1 MADDAPQPAS
11 PSAHDPAGARP
22 ARPTPRATV
31 IRHLVSGVG
40 GIGLAVVA
48 LAAIGALAAPWLAPY
63 DPIALD
69 PAARLQGP
77 SWQHWLGTDQYGRD
91 TLTRILYGGRS
102 SLAVAGAATAFA
114 LVVGGLLG
122 VLSGYYRGWVD
133 ASVMRV
139 TDVLLSFPAILLA
152 IALLAFLGGGFLNL
166 VLAIGIVY
174 VGPFARVARGA
185 VMTVR
190 DDLFVEA
197 SRSLGSHDARVLL
210 TAVLPAAAAPI
221 IVEVTLRL
229 AYAILAEASLS
240 FLGLGTQPPTPSW
253 GLMIADGRRF
263 LALSPWAT
271 VAPGLAI
278 MLVVLGFNLFG
289 DGLRD
294 ALDPRTRST

>member
-11 PSAHDPAGARP
+11 TSAHDPAGARP
-22 ARPTPRATV
+22 ARRTPRATV
-31 IRHLVSGVG
+31 LRHLVSGVG

-102 SLAVAGAATAFA
+102 SLAVAGAATLFA
-114 LVVGGLLG
+114 LVVGGVLG